1 MGSSES
7 KMSVASTPRVDPSQ
21 RPKAARVARLADPR
35 SPSCAIDRT
44 PVQVT
49 LQACSLTTLTFIT
62 VSPVKVL
69 NNLDA

>member
-7 KMSVASTPRVDPSQ
+7 KMSVASTPQADPSQ

-44 PVQVT
+44 PLQVT
-49 LQACSLTTLTFIT
+49 YKHNVT

-69 NNLDA
+69 NDLVAYR

>member
-44 PVQVT
+44 PLQVQT
-49 LQACSLTTLTFIT
+49 YSLTINAYLYYS
-62 VSPVKVL
+62 VAS
-69 NNLDA
+69 